1 MKLVKL
7 SLVAALAAGAFSAAN
22 ATPVEEAIKDIDVS
36 GVLRYRYDTG
46 RFGNRG
52 YGFEDQ
58 RSSIN
63 DRQNHN
69 YRAQLNF
76 SGAIADN
83 FKAFV
88 QFDYSAKDGG
98 YGPDSVSNTSNTL
111 NVRQLYLT
119 YTNEDVAT
127 SVIAGKQQ
135 LNTIWTDNGIDGLV
149 GTGIKVVNNSIDGLT
164 LAAFAVDSF
173 NTDTEGDTLA
183 GSKIFNGYVEKNSKN
198 FPEGTKLNINPY
210 AGNLYGAAAIG
221 SYDIAGGQFNPQLWL
236 SYLNDTGFFYALDVA
251 YNTTIFDGVNWNIEG
266 AYLGNSLD
274 SKMKSKNTAIVTE
287 YDGNGKSDVITGD
300 EMMANGNLFALK
312 GTVAV
317 NGWDASLG
325 GIYYGK
331 KDKLTINTLEDQG
344 NIGGLLAGEE
354 IFYTDGSNLNGDIG
368 RNIFGY
374 VTAGYTFNEIVRVGA
389 DFVYGGTKTDPEA
402 ESTGGKKFEAVARV
416 DYKYSPKLNFSA
428 FYSYVNVDNNHKNEY
443 DGRDGRKNTVRLQAL
458 YKF

>member
-22 ATPVEEAIKDIDVS
+22 ATPLEEAIKDVDVS

-46 RFGNRG
+46 TFDKN
-52 YGFEDQ
+52 FPKN
-58 RSSIN
+58 SNLNKS
-63 DRQNHN
+63 RQDHN
-69 YRAQLNF
+69 YRAQVNF
-76 SGAIADN
+76 SAAIADN

-88 QFDYSAKDGG
+88 QFDYKASDGG
-98 YGPDSVSNTSNTL
+98 TGVDNKTNAQKGL
-111 NVRQLYLT
+111 FVRQLYLT

-149 GTGIKVVNNSIDGLT
+149 GTGVKVVNNSIDGLT

-173 NTDTEGDTLA
+173 MAAEQSSDLVGAN
-183 GSKIFNGYVEKNSKN
+183 GSKFNVDS
-198 FPEGTKLNINPY
+198 I
-210 AGNLYGAAAIG
+210 GNLYGAAAVG

-236 SYLNDTGFFYALDVA
+236 AYWDQVAFFYALDA
-251 YNTTIFDGVNWNIEG
+251 SYSTTIFDGINWTLEG

-274 SKMKSKNTAIVTE
+274 SKLDNPQH
-287 YDGNGKSDVITGD
+287 
-300 EMMANGNLFALK
+300 ANGNLFALK
-312 GTVAV
+312 GSIEV

-325 GIYYGK
+325 GLYYG
-331 KDKLTINTLEDQG
+331 DKEKASTVVIEDQG
-344 NIGGLLAGEE
+344 NLGSLLAGQE
-354 IFYTDGSNLNGDIG
+354 IFYTTGSRLNGDTG

-374 VTAGYTFNEIVRVGA
+374 VTGGYTFNETVRVGA
-389 DFVYGGTKTDPEA
+389 DFVYGGTKTEDKYHVG
-402 ESTGGKKFEAVARV
+402 GGKKLEAVARV

-428 FYSYVNVDNNHKNEY
+428 FYSYVNLDDNANESA
-443 DGRDGRKNTVRLQAL
+443 DHSTVRLQAL